1 MIFWHH
7 WGKIQRHWL
16 QNPSLRLFSGQS
28 QFSRGGSVKN
38 QAPSLSC
45 TDHGI
50 LPIPTHTQDT
60 CIANHTLSKSNS
72 LKPLIAS
79 HMRLSK
85 ISARRA
91 VICYRPALEF
101 IFICQNANVNVQKE
115 PFVSGGKGGGSI
127 SVLSFLPYFP
137 LIFFS
142 AWG

>member
-16 QNPSLRLFSGQS
+16 QNPSLPLFSGQS
-28 QFSRGGSVKN
+28 QFSRRVSVKN

-45 TDHGI
+45 MEYCQYQLIHK
-50 LPIPTHTQDT
+50 THVRQS
-60 CIANHTLSKSNS
+60 HTKSNS

-79 HMRLSK
+79 HVRLSK
-85 ISARRA
+85 ISASRA

-115 PFVSGGKGGGSI
+115 PLSLGAKEADPLVFFLFCPTS
-127 SVLSFLPYFP
+127 LLFSFLLGGELF
-137 LIFFS
+137 
-142 AWG
+142 